1 MKTQGASRTGR
12 YTSDITRLK
21 ETLLRNYWT
30 PSYSGVIAV
39 FHSATTCGES
49 LTDDHGSVLIW

>member
-1 MKTQGASRTGR
+1 MKTQGSSRTER
-12 YTSDITRLK
+12 YTSDIMPLK

-49 LTDDHGSVLIW
+49 LTHDHGSILV